1 MRGLSRVY
9 DIFIGFVA
17 RHNKDGLLRGHQMSD
32 ARPIKILYTLR
43 FAKIGRV
50 FSQYLNGDPRGAIRT
65 SCSDWPGLSERSGPR
80 SSAT

>member
-1 MRGLSRVY
+1 MLLAENPMRGLSRVY

-17 RHNKDGLLRGHQMSD
+17 RHNKDGLLRGRQMSG

-50 FSQYLNGDPRGAIRT
+50 FRQYHYKESFNDI
-65 SCSDWPGLSERSGPR
+65 S
-80 SSAT
+80 